1 LNLEPIENEN
11 MTKIEFADLCEMHC
25 IEPYIALE
33 NERIVA
39 ALLDRKSQ
47 DEIEE
52 ILCEEF

>member
-1 LNLEPIENEN
+1 
-11 MTKIEFADLCEMHC
+11 MTKIEFADLCGMHC

-39 ALLDRKSQ
+39 ALRDRKSQ

-52 ILCEEF
+52 ILLEEF

>member
-1 LNLEPIENEN
+1 

-39 ALLDRKSQ
+39 ALLDRKGQ
-47 DEIEE
+47 DEIEK

>member
-1 LNLEPIENEN
+1 
-11 MTKIEFADLCEMHC
+11 MTRNEFAVICEAYC

-39 ALLDRKSQ
+39 ALRDRKSQ